1 MLKKLLSSFWI
12 RTVLPLALLP
22 LVAFAAFMYPE
33 LEAYQ
38 YLGAKYPDLL
48 ETKPMPVFLEETV
61 PGFLKI
67 FSSESLPH
75 TVFTILTTLIL
86 GILWHRSRGER
97 RFGYYVL
104 MFLLA
109 VALYGG
115 ARWYAWSLNP
125 PPAKNIAPATPGIL
139 LFWRVFLWGAWAFAM
154 YKLVVW
160 DRRTR
165 KIQ

>member
-22 LVAFAAFMYPE
+22 VVSFAAFMYPKVE
-33 LEAYQ
+33 GYRESLASRWM
-38 YLGAKYPDLL
+38 D
-48 ETKPMPVFLEETV
+48 TKPLPVFLEETV
-61 PGFLKI
+61 PRFLEI
-67 FSSESLPH
+67 FSPESLPH
-75 TVFTILTTLIL
+75 TVFTILTILIL
-86 GILWHRSRGER
+86 GILWHHSRGER

-139 LFWRVFLWGAWAFAM
+139 LFWRIFLWCAWAFAM
-154 YKLVVW
+154 YKLVIW
-160 DRRTR
+160 DVRTR
-165 KIQ
+165 KRR